1 MPHLRDFATKRERI
15 AYLNRIID
23 KIQMC
28 RMLDRRLPHICD
40 AEDGFV
46 CSVDGYTKRSAEAEI
61 LYIEL
66 TEED

>member
-1 MPHLRDFATKRERI
+1 MPHPRDFATKAERI

-23 KIQMC
+23 KIQEC

-46 CSVDGYTKRSAEAEI
+46 CNVDGYTKSKAETEI

-66 TEED
+66 TE